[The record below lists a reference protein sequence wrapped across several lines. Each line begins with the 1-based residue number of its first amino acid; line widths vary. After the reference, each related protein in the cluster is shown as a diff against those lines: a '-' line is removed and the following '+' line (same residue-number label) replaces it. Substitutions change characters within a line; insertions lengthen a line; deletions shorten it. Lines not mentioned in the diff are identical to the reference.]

1 MDTKQ
6 VLISPAELAQLQ
18 QTQAVVLIDT
28 RDAEAYATGH
38 IPEAVNLREIF
49 TFLATSSPEGLQ
61 QMHQTFAAALG
72 NVGISGK
79 ETVVFYEDTLNGG
92 YGQSCRGYFLL
103 SWMGYADVKVLNG
116 GYAAWLAE
124 QRPVSMATAVPLPAE
139 FPAHLIRA
147 DIMVDKQAVFQA
159 LGTDTVL
166 LDVRDTVEW
175 IGESSSPYGA
185 DFAPRKGRLP
195 GACWIEWYRFM
206 KPSPQGSVLKS
217 PSEVQAE
224 CDSAGIARNDE
235 IILYC
240 LGTSQ
245 KTENKAR

>member
-1 MDTKQ
+1 
-6 VLISPAELAQLQ
+6 
-18 QTQAVVLIDT
+18 
-28 RDAEAYATGH
+28 
-38 IPEAVNLREIF
+38 
-49 TFLATSSPEGLQ
+49 
-61 QMHQTFAAALG
+61 
-72 NVGISGK
+72 
-79 ETVVFYEDTLNGG
+79 
-92 YGQSCRGYFLL
+92 
-103 SWMGYADVKVLNG
+103 
-116 GYAAWLAE
+116 
-124 QRPVSMATAVPLPAE
+124 MATAVPLPAE

>member
-1 MDTKQ
+1 
-6 VLISPAELAQLQ
+6 
-18 QTQAVVLIDT
+18 
-28 RDAEAYATGH
+28 
-38 IPEAVNLREIF
+38 
-49 TFLATSSPEGLQ
+49 
-61 QMHQTFAAALG
+61 MHQTFAAALG
-72 NVGISGK
+72 GVGFSGK

-92 YGQSCRGYFLL
+92 WSILPRLFFAQLDGLCRCE
-103 SWMGYADVKVLNG
+103 

-124 QRPVSMATAVPLPAE
+124 QRPVSMTTAIPLPAE

-159 LGTDTVL
+159 LGAATVL

-175 IGESSSPYGA
+175 IVESSSPYGA

-195 GACWIEWYRFM
+195 GARRIEWYRFM
-206 KPSPQGSVLKS
+206 EPSPQCSVLKS

-235 IILYC
+235 IIIC
-240 LGTSQ
+240 CFKG
-245 KTENKAR
+245 ARTANTFAAHMASATGAEV